1 MEKNRLFC
9 FIFLSIFLIFTSL
22 DNSCVGQGM
31 FSLDKK
37 EKTSR
42 KKSKSKLA
50 RLENYEQNYKKAL
63 ELYKKGAWLS
73 AAKIFEEIYPLA
85 IGTQRADTILFL
97 FANSYYNNRD
107 YSLASFHFKDY
118 ARRYSGTEKAM
129 EAAFLSAKSIYY
141 LSPPYYLDQTETYM
155 AQDELKMFI
164 HSYPESSYMEECNVM
179 MDNIRAKL
187 SQKEFENAK
196 LYYNRNL
203 YKATQIALRNFL
215 REYSESAYAPEALV
229 MLVKNNY
236 NYAKKSVE
244 QKQLERYH
252 ASMDAYNQLQSR
264 FPESKYLTEA
274 VKYANLAQKQID
286 KLTSNN

>member
-22 DNSCVGQGM
+22 ENSCVGQGM

-42 KKSKSKLA
+42 KKSKSRLA
-50 RLENYEQNYKKAL
+50 KLENYEQNYAKAL
-63 ELYKKGAWLS
+63 EFYRKGLWLS
-73 AAKIFEEIYPLA
+73 AAKIFEEIYPLS
-85 IGTQRADTILFL
+85 IGTPRADTILFL
-97 FANSYYNNRD
+97 FANSYYKNKD

-118 ARRYSGTEKAM
+118 ARRYPGTEKAI
-129 EAAFLSAKSIYY
+129 EASFLSAKSIYY

-164 HSYPESSYMEECNVM
+164 RSYPQNPYMDECNAM
-179 MDNIRAKL
+179 MDDIRAKL
-187 SQKEFENAK
+187 AQKEFENAK

-203 YKATQIALRNFL
+203 YKATQIAMRNFI
-215 REYSESAYAPEALV
+215 REYSESVYIPEALT

-244 QKQLERYH
+244 QKQLERYY
-252 ASMDAYNQLQSR
+252 ASLDAYNQLQSQ

-274 VKYANLAQKQID
+274 AKYASLVQKQID
-286 KLTSNN
+286 KITSNK